1 MLDAVRE
8 LRRNYELQQK
18 EVARLFLISMHD
30 NESFHLLVFLDFL
43 CLSCNVGKQQLC
55 LPGDAELS
63 VLPHLFKSE
72 GALFN
77 SW

>member
-18 EVARLFLISMHD
+18 EAVRLFLISMHD

-43 CLSCNVGKQQLC
+43 CLSCNVGKQQLY